1 MYIGG
6 VFTVKGG
13 SAIWH
18 ETLNFSKGLVA
29 SGMYAVLFATLA
41 LLVASLAGRRAVA
54 AAMIVALFIVTTPVL
69 GVMMGLAYSGSVDG
83 ELTGGRLQLSQ
94 LAPLV
99 SPMTLVDGVSQWW
112 FEAKPIVGQYGPL
125 YGLVTLGL
133 IVVAAVLLLL
143 RYRKVA
149 R

>member
-1 MYIGG
+1 
-6 VFTVKGG
+6 VKGG

-18 ETLNFSKGLVA
+18 ETLNFGKGLVA

-112 FEAKPIVGQYGPL
+112 FEAKPIVGPYGAL